1 VKKVFALVYVLV
13 LVTQLPHIW
22 YAYAAL
28 ERPGFTLAHVTA
40 AGAAIALELATG
52 VFTLR
57 IVQGTKQRWTRP
69 GLAFFIVASVV
80 AGGYYYAWWPFAFD
94 RLMPAF
100 ATIALPI
107 ALALFAHE
115 FGVEVKQD
123 ALDRKREAKR
133 SEPKPEPVAVVLPFT
148 CPVCERPFTSQQAL
162 AGHMKAHNNGNG
174 TSHER
179 IPEMVEVGG

>member
-1 VKKVFALVYVLV
+1 VKGVFALVYVLV
-13 LVTQLPHIW
+13 LATQLPHVW
-22 YAYAAL
+22 YAYSAL
-28 ERPGFTLAHVTA
+28 ERPGFALAHVTA
-40 AGAAIALELATG
+40 VGAAIAFELATG

-57 IVQGTKQRWTRP
+57 IVNGTKQKWTRP
-69 GLAFFIVASVV
+69 GLAFFIVASVC
-80 AGGYYYAWWPFAFD
+80 ANGYYYAWLPFAFD

-115 FGVEVKQD
+115 FGVEVKRD
-123 ALDRKREAKR
+123 EADRKREAR
-133 SEPKPEPVAVVLPFT
+133 RTETKPEPIAVVLPFV

-162 AGHMKAHNNGNG
+162 AGHMKAHTNGNG

-179 IPEMVEVGG
+179 IEVVREATG